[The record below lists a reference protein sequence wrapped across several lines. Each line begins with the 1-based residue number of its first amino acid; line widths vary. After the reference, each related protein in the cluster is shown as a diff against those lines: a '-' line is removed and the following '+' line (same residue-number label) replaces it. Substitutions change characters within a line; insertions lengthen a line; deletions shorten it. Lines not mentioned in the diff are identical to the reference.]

1 MSPHLRAR
9 IRNNQTW
16 TAGRLAVTAYA
27 VRRRRKSPDR
37 IIRIAVTG
45 DGPALELRSSH
56 ALPPPRNAAKPS
68 AQPCANPFDP
78 ETVS

>member
-56 ALPPPRNAAKPS
+56 ALRLVNEIVD
-68 AQPCANPFDP
+68 QL
-78 ETVS
+78 ETLDTTNLDN